1 MGRFDPPRELRE
13 LDFQPG
19 RDLEDVPKGNCYRL
33 AAQIVA
39 GTRFHDYT
47 QPVDHCQEPKC
58 SSQLAEQWMEL
69 AVPVWCLIRHHS
81 CRPMHVLT
89 EGQDG
94 GACLVPD
101 RAPLASTNN
110 LASLKA
116 ESPPSIAEG
125 GCAQAGW
132 HEGFAQPCVRPLGL
146 TPQKV
151 ALPPQCRWV
160 VSPTLIDTHPPSQSA
175 SFNNPLQS
183 NKPKKGCGKPLTLTL
198 LETLCLPMDQSRG
211 FPRKER

>member
-19 RDLEDVPKGNCYRL
+19 RDSEDVPKGNCYRL

-81 CRPMHVLT
+81 CRSMHVLT
-89 EGQDG
+89 ERQDG

-101 RAPLASTNN
+101 QAPLASTNN
-110 LASLKA
+110 LTGLKA

-132 HEGFAQPCVRPLGL
+132 H
-146 TPQKV
+146 
-151 ALPPQCRWV
+151 
-160 VSPTLIDTHPPSQSA
+160 
-175 SFNNPLQS
+175 
-183 NKPKKGCGKPLTLTL
+183 
-198 LETLCLPMDQSRG
+198 
-211 FPRKER
+211 